1 MNRNC
6 CKEEEFFFH
15 FTDAMILLQRLQ
27 LLQIYKLI
35 SWQCFLNSN
44 VSFYL
49 DVRDAWVYV
58 YRDMFYNLR
67 LGASS

>member
-1 MNRNC
+1 
-6 CKEEEFFFH
+6 
-15 FTDAMILLQRLQ
+15 MILLQRLQ

-35 SWQCFLNSN
+35 SWQCFLN
-44 VSFYL
+44 VTFYL